1 MLFVLNVAKTDG
13 YAPLSAATG
22 NGSTGRLCA
31 NLTQW
36 RKNRSRQSQ
45 TCLGTNAGRAALML
59 AGKKLFR

>member
-36 RKNRSRQSQ
+36 RKKRSSNHRHVWGRMQ
-45 TCLGTNAGRAALML
+45 AGRL
-59 AGKKLFR
+59 